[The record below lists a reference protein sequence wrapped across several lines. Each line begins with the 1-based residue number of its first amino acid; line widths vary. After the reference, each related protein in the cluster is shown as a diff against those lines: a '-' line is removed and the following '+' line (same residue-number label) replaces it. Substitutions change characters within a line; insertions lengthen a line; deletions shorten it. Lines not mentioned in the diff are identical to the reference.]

1 MAHLHKPVRMP
12 AAEIAAALER
22 GDPGACTELLTLIVG
37 AEPTDE
43 AYQAFA
49 NRDPLRWVQAISM
62 LAPLAG
68 YETSVGRRRRRP
80 LTR

>member
-37 AEPTDE
+37 AEPTNE
-43 AYQAFA
+43 AYQALA
-49 NRDPLRWVQAISM
+49 NRDPLRWVKAVSI
-62 LAPLAG
+62 LAGLAG
-68 YETSVGRRRRRP
+68 Y
-80 LTR
+80 